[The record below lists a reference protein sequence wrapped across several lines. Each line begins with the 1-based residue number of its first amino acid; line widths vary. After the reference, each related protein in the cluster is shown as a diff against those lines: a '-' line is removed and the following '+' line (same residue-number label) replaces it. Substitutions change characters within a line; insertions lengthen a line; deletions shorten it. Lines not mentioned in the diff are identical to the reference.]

1 MKLLLS
7 GMVNLHLYYLN
18 RLCSKQSL
26 LRYLRGKSMP
36 TWKITPKLFLAL
48 LKKRSMSPT
57 NLNSHG
63 KQVIIFWTC
72 CCWAGCCRWTDIF
85 VWYFAN
91 WKDPLSTCVTDMMAQ
106 RPPEIEV
113 VLDNHK
119 EPFSL
124 PVNASTPH
132 SWIPINFITQRMPIA
147 MKASTRRSIS

>member
-1 MKLLLS
+1 MELLVS
-7 GMVNLHLYYLN
+7 GMMNLHLYSLN
-18 RLCSKQSL
+18 RLCSKLSI
-26 LRYLRGKSMP
+26 LRYLRGKVCQLE
-36 TWKITPKLFLAL
+36 KITPKLFLAL
-48 LKKRSMSPT
+48 LTNMSCVLHRPT
-57 NLNSHG
+57 LPYKTVDNFLNLLSLG
-63 KQVIIFWTC
+63 RC
-72 CCWAGCCRWTDIF
+72 TDIF
-85 VWYFAN
+85 VWYLAN
-91 WKDPLSTCVTDMMAQ
+91 WKDPLSTCVTDMVAQ